1 MSAHDE
7 PEVITVR
14 EARER
19 LGVSRVTLARLLKEG
34 RSTVYVNP
42 LDRREKL
49 IAAARARRGVGRAY
63 RMKEHSAMRPS
74 ENTPRAPDG
83 PTTTPTPAPERGPLT
98 GLYFLSTIEPR
109 QGQFLSPLG
118 PEHYLVQLFDG
129 GTGGPSLLTV
139 VALAQIA
146 AAKWHL
152 YRDVEAWQAAREQPA
167 TETAAQ
173 VPPATRRASGFLR
186 R

>member
-1 MSAHDE
+1 M
-7 PEVITVR
+7 T
-14 EARER
+14 
-19 LGVSRVTLARLLKEG
+19 
-34 RSTVYVNP
+34 
-42 LDRREKL
+42 
-49 IAAARARRGVGRAY
+49 
-63 RMKEHSAMRPS
+63 
-74 ENTPRAPDG
+74 ENTPPARDD
-83 PTTTPTPAPERGPLT
+83 PTTTPAPEPERGPLT
-98 GLYFLSTIEPR
+98 GLYFLSTSEPR

>member
-1 MSAHDE
+1 MA
-7 PEVITVR
+7 
-14 EARER
+14 
-19 LGVSRVTLARLLKEG
+19 
-34 RSTVYVNP
+34 
-42 LDRREKL
+42 
-49 IAAARARRGVGRAY
+49 
-63 RMKEHSAMRPS
+63 
-74 ENTPRAPDG
+74 ENTPPASDDPTAQPAP
-83 PTTTPTPAPERGPLT
+83 PPERGPLT
-98 GLYFLSTIEPR
+98 DLFFLSATEPG

-118 PEHYLVQLFDG
+118 PEHYLVQLFAPE
-129 GTGGPSLLTV
+129 TNEPSVLTV